1 MDDKVKIQKVSYDI
15 FVILVEEDIYFFL
28 DVENISVIFIIQKH
42 TRFKVCKEV
51 WCSKYFTYVAR
62 IRGLWDRT

>member
-1 MDDKVKIQKVSYDI
+1 MDDKVKIQKVSCDI
-15 FVILVEEDIYFFL
+15 FVILVEEGIYFFL

-51 WCSKYFTYVAR
+51 
-62 IRGLWDRT
+62 